1 MQLTSSLVFL
11 TVLALNMGDGQ
22 AQYSKLLVTTGSIVG
37 DFARKSEVIDL
48 NGRKTCDPLEDLSF
62 GTMDGTGA
70 LLSGQFPLVC
80 GGFVRPSDIR
90 PTTNRCEVLGFPGL
104 DGQHDMM
111 ETRDTASSILI
122 NPDTLWITGGKHFIE
137 GNPMAVRLAST
148 EYLSIIDESMN
159 GPGPELPIHVWGH
172 CLFAN
177 NENGG
182 ITLTGGVSNEHL
194 SSAITYSFDFASS
207 SWTEAPKMNI
217 DRYLHGCAT
226 FKNEGRTYAIVA
238 GGYSTKEGVL
248 SSVEFLDLSSEDAGW
263 AEGPSMPRDLE
274 EFTLMTSPDEKGVI
288 AVGGRSGS
296 TFSPAI
302 FKMHCTGSLNCEWTE
317 LKQNLEFG
325 RSAPVAYL
333 IPDELTNCE

>member
-11 TVLALNMGDGQ
+11 TVLALNLGDGQ
-22 AQYSKLLVTTGSIVG
+22 AQYSKLLVTTGSVVG

-48 NGRKTCDPLEDLSF
+48 HGGKTCDPLEDLSF